1 MNQQTVTWGTFC
13 LVALAAALARPT
25 LTRRLLGGF
34 FILMG
39 LGVNLAFVLLDP
51 AGFVSIGTDA
61 PLLGLYEWGFANV
74 VALAP
79 IVLGVF
85 LAVYEVALG
94 TAMLVGGRAG
104 RWGLAAGVAFLLAS
118 TPLST
123 WTLPNLILA
132 AALVAI
138 LLREPSPSLPD
149 GSTSLPRR
157 RTAAANPAAVSAA
170 PRHSSAA

>member
-1 MNQQTVTWGTFC
+1 MNQQTVIWGTFC

-74 VALAP
+74 VSLAP
-79 IVLGVF
+79 IVLGMF
-85 LAVYEVALG
+85 LAVYEVTLG

-132 AALVAI
+132 AALVSI
-138 LLREPSPSLPD
+138 LLREPSPTRPD
-149 GSTSLPRR
+149 GSSVSKHRTSLL
-157 RTAAANPAAVSAA
+157 NPVPASAA
-170 PRHSSAA
+170 SRHGSAA